1 MSEGAAKMYI
11 REYEPADCSEIAALF
26 YQTVHEVNKQDYT
39 IEQLNAWAA
48 GKVDLAAW
56 NQSFLEHYTLVAVE
70 NGRIAGFG
78 DIDETGYL
86 DRLYVHKEHQR
97 EGIAAALCSRLEAH
111 VQGNILT
118 HASITARPFFQ
129 KRGYKVLKEQQVER
143 QNVLLTNF
151 VMVLEREIQPPSIK
165 ENPMQKVLVIGS
177 PGAGKSTF
185 SRKLR
190 DATGLPLYYLDMIWH
205 RPDKTNISRE
215 ELTARQREIIK
226 TPKWIIDGNYLSTMQ
241 LRLKNCDTV
250 FFLDYPLEVCLAGVK
265 ARIGTKREDI
275 PWIETEFDQE
285 FKQWIL
291 DFPKDQL
298 PIIYQLLEKY
308 KENRTVHIFKSRE
321 EAEHYLVSIEN

>member
-1 MSEGAAKMYI
+1 MYI

-226 TPKWIIDGNYLSTMQ
+226 TPKWIIDGNYLSTME

-250 FFLDYPLEVCLAGVK
+250 FFLDYPLEVCLAGAK

-308 KENRTVHIFKSRE
+308 KKNRTVHIFKSRE

>member
-1 MSEGAAKMYI
+1 MYI

-97 EGIAAALCSRLEAH
+97 EGIATALCSRLEAH

-226 TPKWIIDGNYLSTMQ
+226 TPKWIIDGNYLSTME

-250 FFLDYPLEVCLAGVK
+250 FFLDYPLEVCLAGAK

-308 KENRTVHIFKSRE
+308 KKNRTVRIFKSRE

>member
-1 MSEGAAKMYI
+1 MYI

-39 IEQLNAWAA
+39 NEQLNAWAA

-215 ELTARQREIIK
+215 ELTARQEEIMK
-226 TPKWIIDGNYLSTMQ
+226 TPKWIIDGNYLSTME

-250 FFLDYPLEVCLAGVK
+250 FFLDYPLEVCLAGAK

-308 KENRTVHIFKSRE
+308 KKNRTVHIFKSRE

>member
-1 MSEGAAKMYI
+1 MYI

-39 IEQLNAWAA
+39 SEQLNAWAT

-129 KRGYKVLKEQQVER
+129 KRGYKVLREQQVER
-143 QNVLLTNF
+143 QNILLTNF

-215 ELTARQREIIK
+215 ELTARQEEIMK
-226 TPKWIIDGNYLSTMQ
+226 TPKWIIDGNYLSTME

-250 FFLDYPLEVCLAGVK
+250 FFLDYPLEVCLAGAK

-308 KENRTVHIFKSRE
+308 KKNRTVHIFKSRE

>member
-1 MSEGAAKMYI
+1 MIEGAAKMYI

-39 IEQLNAWAA
+39 SEQLNAWAA

-226 TPKWIIDGNYLSTMQ
+226 TPKWIIDGNYLSTME

-250 FFLDYPLEVCLAGVK
+250 FFLDYPLEVCLAGAK

-308 KENRTVHIFKSRE
+308 KKNRTVHIFKSRE

>member
-11 REYEPADCSEIAALF
+11 REYEPADCSEIASLF

-39 IEQLNAWAA
+39 SEQLNAWAA

-226 TPKWIIDGNYLSTMQ
+226 TPKWIIDGNYLSTME

-250 FFLDYPLEVCLAGVK
+250 FFLDYPLEVCLAGAK

>member
-1 MSEGAAKMYI
+1 MYI

-39 IEQLNAWAA
+39 SEQLNAWAT

-70 NGRIAGFG
+70 NGRITGFG

-215 ELTARQREIIK
+215 ELTARQEEIIK
-226 TPKWIIDGNYLSTMQ
+226 TPKWIIDGNYLSTME

-250 FFLDYPLEVCLAGVK
+250 FFLDYPLEVCLAGAK

-308 KENRTVHIFKSRE
+308 KKNRTVHIFKSRE

>member
-1 MSEGAAKMYI
+1 MYI

-129 KRGYKVLKEQQVER
+129 KRGYKVLREQQVER
-143 QNVLLTNF
+143 QNILLTNF
-151 VMVLEREIQPPSIK
+151 VMVLEREIQPPSTGGDS
-165 ENPMQKVLVIGS
+165 MQKVIVIGS
-177 PGAGKSTF
+177 PGAEKSTF

-215 ELTARQREIIK
+215 ELTARQEEIIK
-226 TPKWIIDGNYLSTMQ
+226 TPKWIIDGNYLSTME

-250 FFLDYPLEVCLAGVK
+250 FFLDYPLEVCLAGAK

-308 KENRTVHIFKSRE
+308 KKNRTVHIFKSRE

>member
-1 MSEGAAKMYI
+1 MYI
-11 REYEPADCSEIAALF
+11 REYNPADCSEIAALF

-39 IEQLNAWAA
+39 SEQLNAWAA
-48 GKVDLAAW
+48 GKVDLTAW

-129 KRGYKVLKEQQVER
+129 KRGYKVLIEQQIER

-151 VMVLEREIQPPSIK
+151 VMILKREIQFPSI
-165 ENPMQKVLVIGS
+165 EEDPMEKFIVIGS
-177 PGAGKSTF
+177 PGAGKSIF

-190 DATGLPLYYLDMIWH
+190 DATGLPLSYLGGD
-205 RPDKTNISRE
+205 
-215 ELTARQREIIK
+215 
-226 TPKWIIDGNYLSTMQ
+226 
-241 LRLKNCDTV
+241 
-250 FFLDYPLEVCLAGVK
+250 
-265 ARIGTKREDI
+265 RI
-275 PWIETEFDQE
+275 
-285 FKQWIL
+285 
-291 DFPKDQL
+291 
-298 PIIYQLLEKY
+298 
-308 KENRTVHIFKSRE
+308 
-321 EAEHYLVSIEN
+321 

>member
-1 MSEGAAKMYI
+1 MYI
-11 REYEPADCSEIAALF
+11 REYEPADCSEIASLF

-39 IEQLNAWAA
+39 SEQINAWAT

-215 ELTARQREIIK
+215 ELTARQEEIMK
-226 TPKWIIDGNYLSTMQ
+226 TPKWIIDGNYLSTME

-250 FFLDYPLEVCLAGVK
+250 FFLDYPLEVCLAGAK

-275 PWIETEFDQE
+275 P
-285 FKQWIL
+285 
-291 DFPKDQL
+291 
-298 PIIYQLLEKY
+298 
-308 KENRTVHIFKSRE
+308 
-321 EAEHYLVSIEN
+321 

>member
-1 MSEGAAKMYI
+1 MYI

-26 YQTVHEVNKQDYT
+26 YQTVHEVNKKDYT
-39 IEQLNAWAA
+39 SEQLNVWAT

-56 NQSFLEHYTLVAVE
+56 NHSFLEHYTLVAVE

-86 DRLYVHKEHQR
+86 DRLYVHKDHQR
-97 EGIAAALCSRLEAH
+97 KGIATALCSRLEAH

-118 HASITARPFFQ
+118 HSSITAKPFFQ

-143 QNVLLTNF
+143 QNVLLINF
-151 VMVLEREIQPPSIK
+151 VMVLEREIQFPSIK
-165 ENPMQKVLVIGS
+165 ENPMQKVVVIGS

-215 ELTARQREIIK
+215 ELTASQEEIMK
-226 TPKWIIDGNYLSTMQ
+226 TPKWIIDGNYLSTME

-250 FFLDYPLEVCLAGVK
+250 FFLDYPLEVCLDGARV
-265 ARIGTKREDI
+265 RIGRKREDI
-275 PWIETEFDQE
+275 PWVETEFDQE

>member
-1 MSEGAAKMYI
+1 MYI

-226 TPKWIIDGNYLSTMQ
+226 TPKWIIDGNYLSTME

-250 FFLDYPLEVCLAGVK
+250 FFLDYPLEVCLAGAK

>member
-1 MSEGAAKMYI
+1 MYI
-11 REYEPADCSEIAALF
+11 REYEPADCSEIASLF

-39 IEQLNAWAA
+39 NEQLNAWAA

-215 ELTARQREIIK
+215 ELTARQEEIMK
-226 TPKWIIDGNYLSTMQ
+226 TPKWIIDGNYLSTME

-250 FFLDYPLEVCLAGVK
+250 FFLDYPLEVCLAGAK

-308 KENRTVHIFKSRE
+308 KKNRTVHIFKSRE

>member
-1 MSEGAAKMYI
+1 MYI

-39 IEQLNAWAA
+39 SEQINAWAA

-226 TPKWIIDGNYLSTMQ
+226 TPKWIIDGNYLSTME

-250 FFLDYPLEVCLAGVK
+250 FFLDYPLEVCLAGAK

-291 DFPKDQL
+291 DFPRDQL

>member
-1 MSEGAAKMYI
+1 MYI

-26 YQTVHEVNKQDYT
+26 YQTVHEVNKKDYT
-39 IEQLNAWAA
+39 SEQLNVWET

-56 NQSFLEHYTLVAVE
+56 NHSFLEHYTLVAVE

-86 DRLYVHKEHQR
+86 DRLYVHKDHQR
-97 EGIAAALCSRLEAH
+97 KGIATALCSRLEAH

-118 HASITARPFFQ
+118 HSSITAKPFFQ

-143 QNVLLTNF
+143 QNVLLINF
-151 VMVLEREIQPPSIK
+151 VMVLEREIQFPSIK
-165 ENPMQKVLVIGS
+165 ENPMQKVVVIGS

-215 ELTARQREIIK
+215 ELTASQEEIMK
-226 TPKWIIDGNYLSTMQ
+226 TPKWIIDGNYLSTME

-250 FFLDYPLEVCLAGVK
+250 FFLDYPLEVCLDGAR
-265 ARIGTKREDI
+265 ARIGRKREDI
-275 PWIETEFDQE
+275 PWVETEFDQE

>member
-1 MSEGAAKMYI
+1 MYI

-39 IEQLNAWAA
+39 SEQINAWAT

-129 KRGYKVLKEQQVER
+129 KRGYKVLREQQVER
-143 QNVLLTNF
+143 QNILLTNF
-151 VMVLEREIQPPSIK
+151 VMVLEREIQPPSTGGDS
-165 ENPMQKVLVIGS
+165 MQKVIVIGS

-215 ELTARQREIIK
+215 ELTARQEEIIK
-226 TPKWIIDGNYLSTMQ
+226 TPKWIIDGNYLSTME
-241 LRLKNCDTV
+241 LSLKNCDTV
-250 FFLDYPLEVCLAGVK
+250 FFLDYPLEVCLAGAK

-308 KENRTVHIFKSRE
+308 KKNRTVHIFKSRE

>member
-1 MSEGAAKMYI
+1 MYI
-11 REYEPADCSEIAALF
+11 REYEPADCSEIASLF

-39 IEQLNAWAA
+39 SEQLNAWAA

-97 EGIAAALCSRLEAH
+97 EGIAAAPCSRLEAH

-226 TPKWIIDGNYLSTMQ
+226 TPKWIIDGNYLSTME

-250 FFLDYPLEVCLAGVK
+250 FFLDYPLEVCLAGAK